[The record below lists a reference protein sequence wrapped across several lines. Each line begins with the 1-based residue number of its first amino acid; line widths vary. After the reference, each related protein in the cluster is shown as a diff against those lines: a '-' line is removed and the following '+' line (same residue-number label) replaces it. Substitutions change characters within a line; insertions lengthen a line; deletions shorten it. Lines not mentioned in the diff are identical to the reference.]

1 MEIIFE
7 PIGTIHSPFTKLE
20 AMPIQPTSEISAE
33 GYIELSPEFL
43 EGTKDLEGFSHIY
56 LIYHLHK
63 VHQSKLT
70 VTPFLDKETHGVFAT
85 RAPSRPNPIGLSLVK
100 LIRVEENFIYVDGID
115 ILDGT
120 PLLDIKPYISEFEN
134 TSNIRIGWLGK
145 SKEQVK
151 EKKSDTRFINKS

>member
-1 MEIIFE
+1 MKIIFE
-7 PIGTIHSPFTKLE
+7 PIGIIRSPFTSLE
-20 AMPIQPTSEISAE
+20 KMPIQPTSETSSS
-33 GYIELSPEFL
+33 GTIEIKPEFVDGL
-43 EGTKDLEGFSHIY
+43 KDLEGFSHIY

-63 VHQSKLT
+63 VRQAKLT

-100 LIRVEENFIYVDGID
+100 LIRVEENFIYVDDID

-120 PLLDIKPYISEFEN
+120 PLLDIKPYIPQFEN
-134 TSNIRIGWLGK
+134 TSNNRVGWLEK

-151 EKKSDTRFINKS
+151 EKQSDERFIDKP